1 MSLETTVE
9 KKEKWLYEIK
19 PKRGWFEWHLEDLW
33 NYRDLI
39 MLFVRRD
46 FVSQYK
52 QTVLGPL
59 WYLIQPIFT
68 TITFT
73 IVFSRIA
80 GISTSGLPP
89 ILFYLSGLT
98 AWNYFAD
105 CLNKTSQT
113 FVANAGMFGKVYF
126 PRLAVP
132 VSIVISSLIT
142 FGFQFLL
149 FCLVLAYYVFTG
161 DVQLHLNASIL
172 LFPVLVV
179 MMALLGLGTGIV
191 VSALTTKYRD
201 LRFLMNFGV
210 QLLMYA
216 TPVIYPM
223 DSIGGKL
230 KTVISLNPMS
240 SIVESMRY
248 LFLGSGEL
256 NTGNLLYSASVIL
269 VILLAGLFIFNRVE
283 RNFMDTV

>member
-1 MSLETTVE
+1 METAQAE
-9 KKEKWLYEIK
+9 KQKWLYEIK

-39 MLFVRRD
+39 LLFVRRD

-73 IVFSRIA
+73 IVFSQIA

-142 FGFQFLL
+142 FAFQFLL
-149 FCLVLAYYVFTG
+149 FLVVLIYFHFTG
-161 DVQLHLNASIL
+161 EIQFHAGAHLL
-172 LFPVLVV
+172 LFPVLVL
-179 MMALLGLGTGIV
+179 MLALLGLGSGIF

-201 LRFLMNFGV
+201 LRFLLTFGV

-223 DSIGGKL
+223 ESIHGKL
-230 KTVISLNPMS
+230 KIAISFNPMS

-248 LFLGSGEL
+248 IFLGTGEL
-256 NTGNLLYSASVIL
+256 NYGNLAYSGGVIL
-269 VILLAGLFIFNRVE
+269 FILISGLFIFNRVE

>member
-1 MSLETTVE
+1 MSIDTAQAE
-9 KKEKWLYEIK
+9 KEKWLYEIK

-39 MLFVRRD
+39 LLFVRRD

-80 GISTSGLPP
+80 GISTSGIPP

-142 FGFQFLL
+142 FAFQFLL
-149 FCLVLAYYVFTG
+149 FVVVLFYYHFSG
-161 DVQLHLNASIL
+161 AISIELNTTL
-172 LFPVLVV
+172 FLFPVLVA
-179 MMALLGLGTGIV
+179 MMALLGLGSGIV

-223 DSIGGKL
+223 DSIQGKL
-230 KTVISLNPMS
+230 KTVISFNPMS
-240 SIVESMRY
+240 SIVETMRY
-248 LFLGSGEL
+248 IFLGTGEL
-256 NTGNLLYSASVIL
+256 NFGNLIYSGTVIL
-269 VILLAGLFIFNRVE
+269 IILISGLFIFNRVE

>member
-1 MSLETTVE
+1 MSIDTAQAE
-9 KKEKWLYEIK
+9 KEKWLYEIK

-39 MLFVRRD
+39 LLFVRRD

-142 FGFQFLL
+142 FAFQFLL
-149 FCLVLAYYVFTG
+149 FVVVLLYYHFSG
-161 DVQLHLNASIL
+161 AISIQLNSTLF
-172 LFPVLVV
+172 LFPLLVA
-179 MMALLGLGTGIV
+179 MMALLGLGSGIV

-223 DSIGGKL
+223 DSIQGKL
-230 KTVISLNPMS
+230 KTVISFNPMS
-240 SIVESMRY
+240 SIVETMRY
-248 LFLGSGEL
+248 IFMGTGEL
-256 NTGNLLYSASVIL
+256 NFGNLIYSGTVIL
-269 VILLAGLFIFNRVE
+269 IILVSGLFIFNRVE

>member
-1 MSLETTVE
+1 MSSETIQE
-9 KKEKWLYEIK
+9 QKEKWLYEIK

-39 MLFVRRD
+39 LLFVRRD

-142 FGFQFLL
+142 FAFQFLL
-149 FCLVLAYYVFTG
+149 FSVVLFYYVFTG
-161 DVQLHLNASIL
+161 TVHFQLNSALL
-172 LFPVLVV
+172 LFPVLVL
-179 MMALLGLGTGIV
+179 MMALLGLGSGIV

-230 KTVISLNPMS
+230 KTAISFNPMS
-240 SIVESMRY
+240 SIVETMRY
-248 LFLGSGEL
+248 IFLGTGQL
-256 NTGNLLYSASVIL
+256 NLGNLAYSATVIVL
-269 VILLAGLFIFNRVE
+269 ILIAGLFIFNRVE

>member
-1 MSLETTVE
+1 MSMETAQAE
-9 KKEKWLYEIK
+9 KQKWLYEIK

-39 MLFVRRD
+39 LLFVRRD

-73 IVFSRIA
+73 IVFSQIA

-142 FGFQFLL
+142 FAFQFLL
-149 FCLVLAYYVFTG
+149 FLVVLIYFHFTG
-161 DVQLHLNASIL
+161 EIQFHAGAHLL
-172 LFPVLVV
+172 LFPVLVL
-179 MMALLGLGTGIV
+179 MLALLGLGSGIF

-201 LRFLMNFGV
+201 LRFLLTFGV

-223 DSIGGKL
+223 ESIHGKL
-230 KTVISLNPMS
+230 KIAISFNPMS

-248 LFLGSGEL
+248 IFLGTGEL
-256 NTGNLLYSASVIL
+256 NYGNLAYSGGVIL
-269 VILLAGLFIFNRVE
+269 FILISGLFIFNRVE

>member
-1 MSLETTVE
+1 MSMETAQAD
-9 KKEKWLYEIK
+9 KDKWLYEIK

-39 MLFVRRD
+39 LLFVRRD

-142 FGFQFLL
+142 FAFQFLL
-149 FCLVLAYYVFTG
+149 FLVVLVYFHFTG
-161 DVQLHLNASIL
+161 EIQFHATPHLF

-179 MMALLGLGTGIV
+179 MLALLGLGSGIF

-201 LRFLMNFGV
+201 LRFLLNFGV

-223 DSIGGKL
+223 ETIHGKL
-230 KTVISLNPMS
+230 KTVISFNPMS

-248 LFLGSGEL
+248 IFLGTGEL
-256 NTGNLLYSASVIL
+256 NYGNLAYSAAVIL
-269 VILLAGLFIFNRVE
+269 FILVSGLFIFNRVE